1 VPASCADQEPGGLVL
16 RRAGEGGHAE
26 LPYTVAVLTDDG
38 DCLPVPVAETVRHG
52 DGGVTVRGDAHGFAA
67 ELRLAAADPAGE
79 GNGESRDASL
89 TVRRIADAPARAGL
103 RAELRLGPVGGGD
116 PGWLVPGV
124 FYGQNRL
131 PECTRPYPRYEAG
144 VRDAESMTWDAWS
157 FRADRCATP
166 AVFARDG
173 EGGGA
178 LVLAAE
184 HGESG
189 EAGVGF
195 ALLPGGRPALRLHA
209 PYREEPVSYYGS
221 SEPRPAETP
230 FHLWQPGESH
240 TLGFSVHLL
249 DADPHAYAP
258 VLRAHHERT
267 ADSGQDAA
275 WVSLDEA
282 AELTAY
288 GLHRWH
294 YRADPPVLLETAAFD
309 REALGESGDRQA
321 MHVSWISGVPYAHA
335 LLLHARRTGNAQQA
349 GAAVGVLDHIAGN
362 LTPGGTFWGQW
373 TRKNGWAHGW
383 HPDRRR
389 LHSRTLADATLFLL
403 RALVAER
410 ARGRDHPRW
419 EHAVRS
425 NLAAAAAGQDTAT
438 GRLPA
443 ALASATGEA
452 LDHVGGAG
460 LSWIAPLAE
469 AAGVLGEPSLLDAAR
484 RAGAHHAADVRAEFL
499 CGAPE
504 DVSLAPTSEDGY
516 NALIA
521 YTLLHEAD
529 PGDAR
534 WLELARQAA
543 DWTLTF
549 RYTYDVHFPGD
560 TLLGR
565 YGFRTRGADQA
576 SPSNQHL
583 HAFGLICLPETVRLA
598 RYLGDPYYLRSA
610 RENLDCFRQFV
621 ARRDGDFNAYRGMVS
636 ERFYQTE
643 CFQAKGMLL
652 TLSHAWSAG
661 VLLYACETARAMPEF
676 QARAG
681 ELERGPEAE
690 DGTGPDCGPDLGP
703 DADPDGPDGTG
714 TGTGARS
721 RPEPDQ
727 LLCFPREFRWGT
739 ATSAYQVEGATDADG
754 RGESIW
760 DRFCRVP
767 GAVENGDTG
776 DVACDMYRRASDDI
790 ALMAQLGVGAHRFSL
805 AWPRI
810 VPSGTGRVEP
820 RGLAHYDRFIDT
832 LLAHGISPLVT
843 LYHWDL
849 PQPLQERGGWR
860 ARETAEAFAE
870 YAEVCFEA
878 FGDRVRDW
886 VTVNEPWIAGLLGHQ
901 LGLHAPGERDLA
913 GSVKAMHHLLLAH
926 GIAAARAG
934 RDART
939 GVAHA
944 LFPHTPADPSSEA
957 DRAAA
962 HASDGYVNR
971 WFLDAVHGRG
981 YPEDMRQH
989 WERAVGALD
998 FVHDSDMETIGSGSD
1013 FIGVN
1018 YYTRRIVSARD
1029 PRAPGADGGAWPWKV
1044 EPGGPGVPRTDLGW
1058 EIVPGELSAL
1068 LIRLHRDYPG
1078 VPLMITENGGIF
1090 EDGPGADG
1098 TVRDERRIRFL
1109 HSHLLAV
1116 HRALEAGAP
1125 VEGYY
1130 HWSFIDNFEW
1140 AMGYRPRFGLVHLDR
1155 DTQRRTVKESGHWYA
1170 RVARDGTLSPW
1181 AGERG

>member
-1 VPASCADQEPGGLVL
+1 MPSNCVERTDGGAGRSGGLLL
-16 RRAGEGGHAE
+16 RHGEDGGVAE
-26 LPYTVAVLTDDG
+26 VPYVAALLTDDG
-38 DCLPVPVAETVRHG
+38 RCLPVPVQESDDHD
-52 DGGVTVRGDAHGFAA
+52 DGSTTVRGEAHGFAA
-67 ELRLAAADPAGE
+67 RLRLAPPDGTGRGAE
-79 GNGESRDASL
+79 L
-89 TVRRIADAPARAGL
+89 TVRRTAETAARAGL
-103 RAELRLGPVGGGD
+103 RAELRLGALAEDGD
-116 PGWLVPGV
+116 PGWLIPGV

-131 PECTRPYPRYEAG
+131 PGCTRLYPRYEAG
-144 VRDAESMTWDAWS
+144 TCDVPAMTADAWS

-173 EGGGA
+173 AGGAA

-184 HGESG
+184 CGGLGEN
-189 EAGVGF
+189 GVGF
-195 ALLPGGRPALRLHA
+195 ALLPGARPALRLHA
-209 PYREEPVSYYGS
+209 PYREEPLSYYGS
-221 SEPRPAETP
+221 SEPLPARTP
-230 FHLWQPGESH
+230 THLWRTGEVH
-240 TLGFSVHLL
+240 TLAFTVHLL

-258 VLRAHHERT
+258 VLRDLHQRRLPDVRGEAG
-267 ADSGQDAA
+267 AGPAA
-275 WVSLDEA
+275 WAGLEET
-282 AELTAY
+282 AELAAY

-294 YRADPPVLLETAAFD
+294 YRPDPPVLLETAAFD
-309 REALGESGDRQA
+309 REALGERGDRQA

-335 LLLHARRTGNAQQA
+335 LLLHARRTGDEEK
-349 GAAVGVLDHIAGN
+349 AAAALAVLDHIAGN

-373 TRKNGWAHGW
+373 TREQGWNVGW
-383 HPDRRR
+383 HSDRRR
-389 LHSRTLADATLFLL
+389 LHSRTLGDAALFLL

-410 ARGRDHPRW
+410 SYGTDHPDW

-425 NLAAAAAGQDTAT
+425 NLAAAVAGQDAAT

-443 ALASATGEA
+443 ALDSGTGGA
-452 LDHVGGAG
+452 VDHEGGAG
-460 LSWIAPLAE
+460 LSWIAPLVE
-469 AAGVLGEPSLLDAAR
+469 AAGVLGEPDLLRAAR
-484 RAGAHHAADVRAEFL
+484 RAGARHAADVRAEFL

-529 PGDAR
+529 PGDRR
-534 WLELARQAA
+534 WLDLARRAA

-549 RYTYDVHFPGD
+549 RYTYDVRFDED

-598 RYLGDPYYLRSA
+598 RHLGDPYYLRSA

-661 VLLYACETARAMPEF
+661 VLLYACEAARGLPELKEQQQEQQQEQDGDVAVEGGAEGTVLRF
-676 QARAG
+676 
-681 ELERGPEAE
+681 PE
-690 DGTGPDCGPDLGP
+690 G
-703 DADPDGPDGTG
+703 
-714 TGTGARS
+714 
-721 RPEPDQ
+721 
-727 LLCFPREFRWGT
+727 FRWGT

-776 DVACDMYRRASDDI
+776 DVACDMYRRALDDVG
-790 ALMAQLGVGAHRFSL
+790 LMAELGTNAHRFSL

-810 VPSGTGRVEP
+810 VPRGTGRVEP
-820 RGLAHYDRFIDT
+820 RGLAHYDRFIDA
-832 LLAHGISPLVT
+832 LLARGISPLVT

-870 YAEVCFEA
+870 YAAVCFEA

-913 GSVKAMHHLLLAH
+913 GSVRAMHHLLLGH
-926 GIAAARAG
+926 GLAAAQAPG
-934 RDART
+934 DART

-944 LFPHTPADPSSEA
+944 LFPHTPADPGSAA

-962 HASDGYVNR
+962 RASDGYVNR

-981 YPEDMRQH
+981 YPDDMRRH
-989 WERAVGALD
+989 WERAAGELD
-998 FVHDSDMETIGSGSD
+998 FVRDGDLETIGARSD

-1018 YYTRRIVSARD
+1018 YYTRRIVSAR
-1029 PRAPGADGGAWPWKV
+1029 AGSAAEGADGPWPWKV
-1044 EPGGPGVPRTDLGW
+1044 EPGRPGVPRTDLDW
-1058 EIVPGELSAL
+1058 EVVPDELTAL
-1068 LIRLHRDYPG
+1068 LLRLHHDHPG
-1078 VPLMITENGGIF
+1078 VPLLITENGGVF
-1090 EDGPGADG
+1090 DDGPGADG
-1098 TVRDERRIRFL
+1098 AVQDERRVRFL
-1109 HSHLLAV
+1109 RAHLTAV
-1116 HRALEAGAP
+1116 HRALAAGAP

-1130 HWSFIDNFEW
+1130 HWSLIDNFEW

-1155 DTQRRTVKESGHWYA
+1155 DTQRRTVKDSGHWYA
-1170 RVARDGTLSPW
+1170 RVARSGTLTGAPSNPPH
-1181 AGERG
+1181 